1 MCDYFWIGFID
12 FILARN
18 TLVNFTSLFSLYDF
32 ENDDKIILKM
42 NEWNSIEIDKTSLN
56 DQTKYRLN

>member
-12 FILARN
+12 FILAGN

-32 ENDDKIILKM
+32 ENDDKIISKM

>member
-18 TLVNFTSLFSLYDF
+18 ALVNFTSLFSLYDF